1 MPSVDTSERVTSL
14 LRTAVSD
21 AAPFGRAI
29 TGERWRFRL
38 ADGRDVFVKV
48 REDAPAG
55 FFAVEAAGLEW
66 LGSAAGGPPVPPVL
80 GHDSRLLVLPW
91 LDEEPPT
98 AAAVDR
104 LGRELAE
111 LHAAGSPVFGGPR
124 LGWIGAATLDNRP
137 AATWAEFYATRRVL
151 PYVQELRDS
160 GRISPAEVGLFERLA
175 ARLPELA
182 GPPEPPARI
191 HGDLWCG
198 NVVWSGGCGWLVDPA
213 AHGGHRETDLAML
226 TLFGAPWV
234 PRLLTAYEDVAPP
247 ADGWRD
253 RQRLHQVHPLLVH
266 AVLFGAG
273 YLAGAVAAAA
283 AYVQ

>member
-14 LRTAVSD
+14 LRTAVSH

-29 TGERWRFRL
+29 TGERWRLRL
-38 ADGRDVFVKV
+38 ADGREVFVKS
-48 REDAPAG
+48 RPDAPEG

-66 LGSAAGGPPVPPVL
+66 LGAVAGGPPVPAVL

-91 LDEEPPT
+91 LDEEAPSP
-98 AAAVDR
+98 AAVDR
-104 LGRELAE
+104 FGRELAA
-111 LHAAGSPVFGGPR
+111 LHAAGSPAFGGSR
-124 LGWIGAATLDNRP
+124 DGWIGAAPLDNRP
-137 AATWAEFYATRRVL
+137 AGTWAEFYATRRVL
-151 PYVQELRDS
+151 PYVRALRDS
-160 GRISPAEVGLFERLA
+160 GGISPAEVGLFERLA

-182 GPPEPPARI
+182 GPAELPARI

-198 NVVWSGGCGWLVDPA
+198 NVVWSGGRGWLVDPA

-226 TLFGAPWV
+226 TLFGESWV
-234 PRLLTAYEDVAPP
+234 PRLLAAYEDVAAP
-247 ADGWRD
+247 ADGWRE

-266 AVLFGAG
+266 AVLFGSG